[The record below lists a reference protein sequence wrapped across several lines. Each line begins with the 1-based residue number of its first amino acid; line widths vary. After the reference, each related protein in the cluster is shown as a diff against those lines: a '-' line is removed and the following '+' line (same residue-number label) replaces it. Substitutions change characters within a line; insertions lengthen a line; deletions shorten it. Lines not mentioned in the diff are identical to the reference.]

1 MKARIA
7 NSLSARCAG
16 ACPPKRAYT
25 RKGTVTNNT
34 NKNERDISKKEVRSH
49 TKQEGIRKEIH
60 YFSLNLFSTRKKQ
73 AFSITNAR
81 ISEIN
86 VLPLRLI
93 KHNLP
98 FPVALRHLYSVKQR
112 TYSPFISAQTIFD
125 LQKVPHR
132 KDSSP

>member
-16 ACPPKRAYT
+16 ACPPKRAHT
-25 RKGTVTNNT
+25 REGQLQITQIETNA
-34 NKNERDISKKEVRSH
+34 ISQKRSEITYKTRGKSKESPPLF
-49 TKQEGIRKEIH
+49 TQPI
-60 YFSLNLFSTRKKQ
+60 LNSKKQ
-73 AFSITNAR
+73 AFSVTNTR

-125 LQKVPHR
+125 LQNVPHR
-132 KDSSP
+132 KGSSP

>member
-16 ACPPKRAYT
+16 ACPPKRAHT
-25 RKGTVTNNT
+25 REEQLQTTQIETNA
-34 NKNERDISKKEVRSH
+34 ISQKRSEITYKTRGESKESPPLF
-49 TKQEGIRKEIH
+49 TQPI
-60 YFSLNLFSTRKKQ
+60 LNSKKQ
-73 AFSITNAR
+73 AFPITNTR

-125 LQKVPHR
+125 LQNVPHR
-132 KDSSP
+132 KGSSP

>member
-16 ACPPKRAYT
+16 ACSPKRTHT
-25 RKGTVTNNT
+25 REGQLQTTQIETNA
-34 NKNERDISKKEVRSH
+34 ISQKRSEITYKTRGKSKENPQLLLH
-49 TKQEGIRKEIH
+49 H
-60 YFSLNLFSTRKKQ
+60 FSNRKKQ
-73 AFSITNAR
+73 AFSITNTR

-98 FPVALRHLYSVKQR
+98 FPVALRHLYSAKQR

-132 KDSSP
+132 KGSSP

>member
-7 NSLSARCAG
+7 NTLSARCAG
-16 ACPPKRAYT
+16 ACPPKRTHT
-25 RKGTVTNNT
+25 REGQLQTTQIETNA
-34 NKNERDISKKEVRSH
+34 ISQKRSEITYKTRGKSKENPQLLLH
-49 TKQEGIRKEIH
+49 H
-60 YFSLNLFSTRKKQ
+60 FSNRKKQ
-73 AFSITNAR
+73 AFPITNTR

-132 KDSSP
+132 KGSSP